1 VIVTH
6 LSLTDFRNY
15 RSVDVALTAGANLFV
30 GSNGQGKTNLVESLA
45 YLSTLGSHRVSVDH
59 AMIRQGTES
68 AIIRARLENG
78 ERQILAEVQLNRSSP
93 NRAQINRSVIKTR
106 ELPRYFSSVLFAPE
120 DLALIRGDPAGRR
133 RFLDEL
139 LVLRAPRISG
149 VISDYDRVV
158 RQRNTLLKSARASG
172 VRGDTLSTLDIW
184 DERLV
189 ALGSQLVEARTAL
202 VAELSPEV
210 AGAYTSVAGE
220 DHHAT
225 LANQLSIFTAGSGAD
240 SEGEESADPA
250 ELSRGRVTAAEAA
263 VAFRN
268 ALSRR
273 RRKELERGIT
283 LVGPHR
289 DDLVLELNSLPARGY
304 ASHGESWSFALALKL
319 ASAILLRRESSTG
332 DPVLMLDDVFAE
344 LDESRRAR
352 LAAAVRDFEQVLI
365 TAAVLDDVPEA
376 LTGNTIHISRG
387 TILEKELP

>member
-1 VIVTH
+1 
-6 LSLTDFRNY
+6 
-15 RSVDVALTAGANLFV
+15 
-30 GSNGQGKTNLVESLA
+30 
-45 YLSTLGSHRVSVDH
+45 
-59 AMIRQGTES
+59 
-68 AIIRARLENG
+68 
-78 ERQILAEVQLNRSSP
+78 
-93 NRAQINRSVIKTR
+93 
-106 ELPRYFSSVLFAPE
+106 
-120 DLALIRGDPAGRR
+120 
-133 RFLDEL
+133 
-139 LVLRAPRISG
+139 
-149 VISDYDRVV
+149 V

-189 ALGSQLVEARTAL
+189 ALGSQLIEARTAL

-210 AGAYTSVAGE
+210 ADAYTSVAGE
-220 DHHAT
+220 DHHAS
-225 LANQLSIFTAGSGAD
+225 LANQLSILDAGSGAG
-240 SEGEESADPA
+240 SAGGEDADPA
-250 ELSRGRVTAAEAA
+250 ALSHGKLTAADAA
-263 VAFRN
+263 VAFRS
-268 ALSRR
+268 ALSHRR
-273 RRKELERGIT
+273 RNELERGIT

-365 TAAVLDDVPEA
+365 TAAVFDDVPEG

-387 TILEKELP
+387 TIVEKELP